1 VTQQTV
7 KIGLY
12 GKGAL
17 NAMFLSTAHEVM
29 PKAVFYERSA
39 KFLNFRKREIELG
52 KTKFADPKTAIR
64 DLPLGELDL
73 KIHFVQTQFDDT
85 EIKTRVTIVH
95 TASKKEK
102 VLHFSVKEKDIK
114 KDNMEE
120 VFHSHSLRIIS
131 AVQNLLTKPTPTNQ
145 TSIVRPST
153 VVRSGSGHSGY
164 RIRGPF
170 GLKES

>member
-29 PKAVFYERSA
+29 PNAVFYERSA
-39 KFLNFRKREIELG
+39 KFLSFRKREIELG
-52 KTKFADPKTAIR
+52 KTKFVDPKTAIR

-73 KIHFVQTQFDDT
+73 KIHFVQTQLDDT

-102 VLHFSVKEKDIK
+102 VLHFSVKEKDVN
-114 KDNMEE
+114 KDKMEE
-120 VFHSHSLRIIS
+120 VFHSHSLRIIN
-131 AVQNLLTKPTPTNQ
+131 AVRNLMEKPKPTSPKK
-145 TSIVRPST
+145 IGRPST
-153 VVRSGSGHSGY
+153 VVRTGPGHSGY
-164 RIRGPF
+164 KIPGPF
-170 GLKES
+170 GLK